1 VSLNHR
7 RPRDPGYD
15 RRLVV
20 PDDPPSEQLL
30 RMYGALEVVLT
41 RGALPP
47 EQRPLCSMGELHL
60 LLSPR
65 GTLGPEP
72 GIVAREPV
80 ICWKRGVAEGDFA
93 GIDDAVCTSAFWVDD
108 GPRASQGAIRFSR
121 RGLGGGGGPEDAAEE
136 PELLLEAPRRLGEAL
151 HLMGLPRLRSLSRPT
166 LPRIRVALLDTSFS
180 GLMSLEIASRL
191 PPQAA
196 AVQPGLEYPLPAHP
210 PIQSSLGHGAAMAA
224 VLLHALGTAE
234 FEFRFFR
241 LAHDDQAIGNRD
253 RGWLDATA
261 LTVALARAAGEW
273 GADVVA
279 IPLSEGSWGTPGH
292 LRAVL
297 REAWRGGRGGKGT
310 IILCSVGSPDSNN
323 DAADAG
329 ASCAL
334 GADDLA
340 SQPWVMAVAASDEA
354 ARWYRRYLRV
364 EGSTFPVNRFGPAVA
379 FSAPGAV
386 YLLDEVGG
394 VDDSSLATMLGAA
407 AAAWV
412 LRFNP
417 ELSAAEVRELLQRTC
432 DIPSVVDDGPGLA
445 AERFNHW
452 DRMSHGFKTGAGRV
466 NALAAALAA
475 ADPICH
481 ALLMTRF
488 VPGRIPTPG
497 VADSDPAMLRAL
509 AWFEW
514 TSGAEAPSGIQE
526 HALWR
531 GYRALRGQ
539 LSRLLLHSLALQE
552 AMAWLARHLMTLWT
566 AETEPSRTGAADHRA
581 LLYRL
586 QDTLRLLEWEL
597 KGLED
602 PAPLRSWF
610 RELQEVIE
618 DTPSFRAALRGFL
631 FGKAGGPWGT
641 PIH

>member
-30 RMYGALEVVLT
+30 RMYGELEVVLM
-41 RGALPP
+41 RGPLPP
-47 EQRPLCSMGELHL
+47 ERKPLCSLGELHL
-60 LLSPR
+60 LLAPR
-65 GTLGPEP
+65 GTLGPAP
-72 GIVAREPV
+72 RIVCREPV

-93 GIDDAVCTSAFWVDD
+93 GIDDAVCTSEFWVDD
-108 GPRASQGAIRFSR
+108 GLRASRGAIRFSR
-121 RGLGGGGGPEDAAEE
+121 WSMGGGGGPEDTCAE
-136 PELLLEAPRRLGEAL
+136 PELLPEAPRRLGEAL
-151 HLMGLPRLRSLSRPT
+151 HLIGLPRVRSLSRPAM
-166 LPRIRVALLDTSFS
+166 PRVRVALIDTSFS

-191 PPQAA
+191 PRQAA
-196 AVQPGLEYPLPAHP
+196 AVQPGLEYPLPPHP

-261 LTVALARAAGEW
+261 LTVALGRAVGEW

-292 LRAVL
+292 LRALL
-297 REAWRGGRGGKGT
+297 REAWRTGRAGRGT

-323 DAADAG
+323 DAPDAG

-334 GADDLA
+334 GADELA
-340 SQPWVMAVAASDEA
+340 SQPWVMAVAASDEE

-386 YLLDEVGG
+386 YMLDEVGG
-394 VDDSSLATMLGAA
+394 VDDSSLASMLAAA

-417 ELSAAEVRELLQRTC
+417 ALTVAEVRALLQRTC
-432 DIPSVVDDGPGLA
+432 DIPPVVDDGPGLA
-445 AERFNHW
+445 AEHFNRW
-452 DRMSHGFKTGAGRV
+452 DRTGHGFKPGAGRV
-466 NALAAALAA
+466 NALAAVLAA

-481 ALLMTRF
+481 ALLMTRSTS
-488 VPGRIPTPG
+488 GRIPTPG

-514 TSGAEAPSGIQE
+514 TSSPSSTPGYPG
-526 HALWR
+526 HALWSR
-531 GYRALRGQ
+531 YRTLRGQ
-539 LSRLLLHSLALQE
+539 LSRLLLRSLALQE
-552 AMAWLARHLMTLWT
+552 ALAWLARHLMTLWT
-566 AETEPSRTGAADHRA
+566 AETEPSHTGAADHRA

-586 QDTLRLLEWEL
+586 QDTLRVLEWEAER
-597 KGLED
+597 LEEAE
-602 PAPLRSWF
+602 PVRSWA
-610 RELQEVIE
+610 RELLEVLE
-618 DTPSFRAALRGFL
+618 DTPSFRATLRGFL